1 MTQAPAE
8 SARNDMPTW
17 EGFMIPTL
25 RVLSDGV
32 TRHWREFQPLVA
44 DDAKLSEEQRSEML
58 PSGGQLKYQNRI
70 GWGVSFL
77 TNVGALDRPK
87 RGHYRITDAG
97 KRLLDLFPSGV
108 RERDIRALGEDP
120 ASPIRVY
127 EATGSRAKTEAPLTT
142 SEPSSMTPLEQVQ
155 SGIER
160 IQDEVAVELLARLQG
175 KEPGFFE
182 AAVVELLLA
191 MGYGGTTGSGSVT
204 QLSNDGGID
213 GVIDQ
218 DVLGL
223 SRVYIQAKRYAD
235 GNVVGRPDLQ
245 AFVGALSGKADSGV
259 FITTSRFTEGAT
271 VCRACTDPHHPSRWE
286 TPRIPDDPLRGRR
299 AGSRHLQGR
308 RDRRRLLRLGLLV
321 ACSWLAGVN
330 RALRAAVAGLSG

>member
-1 MTQAPAE
+1 MIDQ
-8 SARNDMPTW
+8 MPNW

-25 RVLSDGV
+25 QVLSDGV
-32 TRHWREFQPLVA
+32 VRHWREFQPLVA
-44 DDAKLSEEQRSEML
+44 DQAKLTDEQKLALL
-58 PSGGQLKYQNRI
+58 PSGNQLKYENRI

-77 TNVGALDRPK
+77 TNVGALSRPR
-87 RGHYRITDAG
+87 RGHYTITEAG
-97 KRLLDLFPSGV
+97 KQLITMFPNGAK
-108 RERDIRALGEDP
+108 ERDIRMLGEDP
-120 ASPIRVY
+120 HSPISVY
-127 EATGSRAKTEAPLTT
+127 QKSDRATKVSNAVIEADTE
-142 SEPSSMTPLEQVQ
+142 SMTPTEQVQ

-160 IQDEVAVELLARLQG
+160 IHEEVAVELIERLQG

-182 AAVVELLLA
+182 QAVVQLLLA

-235 GNVVGRPDLQ
+235 DNVVGRPDVQ

-259 FITTSRFTEGAT
+259 FITTSRFSEGARGYAEAVPMRVVLIDGKRLT
-271 VCRACTDPHHPSRWE
+271 SLMIRYGVGVQVRE
-286 TPRIPDDPLRGRR
+286 TYRVVEIDEDFF
-299 AGSRHLQGR
+299 A
-308 RDRRRLLRLGLLV
+308 
-321 ACSWLAGVN
+321 
-330 RALRAAVAGLSG
+330 